1 MAFVSMSGLDLSFM
15 HGSARQMPR
24 VTPEARRRVRADA
37 KLATTIRK
45 GKLTSSSGGMVID
58 FAKAAITIH
67 SSRKASKMALAAAK
81 RIEAYAKAKKA
92 ARRKKTTRHPH

>member
-45 GKLTSSSGGMVID
+45 GKLTSSSGGID

-67 SSRKASKMALAAAK
+67 SSRKASKKALAAAK

-92 ARRKKTTRHPH
+92 ARRKKKTRHPH